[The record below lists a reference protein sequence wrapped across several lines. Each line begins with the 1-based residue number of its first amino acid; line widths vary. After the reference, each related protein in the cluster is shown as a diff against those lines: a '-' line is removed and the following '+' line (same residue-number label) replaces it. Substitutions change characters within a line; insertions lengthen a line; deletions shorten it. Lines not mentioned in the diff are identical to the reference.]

1 MRTKL
6 LIALTTLALLAVA
19 CGKSAEEAELER
31 LRREN
36 EALRQRSGQAQ
47 GAVPLS
53 GVARHF
59 AKDASSGT
67 LAGLMP
73 GYDVAVARTIY
84 GAEARKSSWSS
95 EGRPITQYEWDLED
109 GVLLRVNAEDNGRIQ
124 RVAAV
129 MTNPAGVNIPTC
141 FTTTI
146 GRDTFAS
153 LQQRWG
159 SALTAD
165 PQIWGAD
172 GIYTVVQRLLFED
185 GGRRLEFAYE
195 MPPEVSPAELNRIG
209 DQLMVNRDPA
219 LVMPFLRD
227 KHPFMVALEAVR

>member
-1 MRTKL
+1 MRRELAASL
-6 LIALTTLALLAVA
+6 LLLAVVGAA

-31 LRREN
+31 LRAEN
-36 EALRQRSGQAQ
+36 ERLRQQVGGSAAPATASR
-47 GAVPLS
+47 
-53 GVARHF
+53 VARHF
-59 AKDASSGT
+59 SNDAAAGT

-73 GYDVAVARTIY
+73 GYDLAVARQRF
-84 GAEARKSSWSS
+84 GAEARTRSWPS
-95 EGRPITQYEWDLED
+95 EGRRITQYEWDLED
-109 GVLLRVNAEDNGRIQ
+109 GVVLRVNAEQNGRVL

-129 MTNPAGVNIPTC
+129 MTNPTGVNIPTLY
-141 FTTTI
+141 TTTI

-159 SALTAD
+159 NALTAD

-172 GIYTVVQRLLFED
+172 GLYTVVQRLLFED

-195 MPPEVSPAELNRIG
+195 MPPEVSRAELGRIG
-209 DQLMVNRDPA
+209 DELMNSRDPA
-219 LVMPFLRD
+219 AVMPYLRD

>member
-1 MRTKL
+1 L
-6 LIALTTLALLAVA
+6 LLVVSALSAA

-36 EALRQRSGQAQ
+36 EALRQQREAQ
-47 GAVPLS
+47 PGPVPVS

-59 AKDASSGT
+59 AKDAGAGT

-73 GYDVAVARTIY
+73 GYDLAVARTLY
-84 GAEARKSSWSS
+84 GAEARTRSWRS

-109 GVLLRVNAEDNGRIQ
+109 GVLLRVNAEDTGRIV

-129 MTNPAGVNIPTC
+129 MTNPASVNIPTLYN
-141 FTTTI
+141 TTL

-159 SALTAD
+159 GALTAD
-165 PQIWGAD
+165 PQLWGAD
-172 GIYTVVQRLLFED
+172 GIYTVVQRLLFEE

-195 MPPEVSPAELNRIG
+195 MPPEVSRAELDRLG
-209 DQLMVNRDPA
+209 DQLMVTRDPA

-227 KHPFMVALEAVR
+227 KHPFMAALEAVR